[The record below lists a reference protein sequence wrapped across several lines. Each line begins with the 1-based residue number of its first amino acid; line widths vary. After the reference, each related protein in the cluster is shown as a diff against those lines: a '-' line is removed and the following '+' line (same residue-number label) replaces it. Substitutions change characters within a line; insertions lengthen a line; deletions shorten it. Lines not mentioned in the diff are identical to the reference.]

1 LLISCYMY
9 TTCTYRFIF
18 FQFRWI
24 DVLNIQKY
32 ILLLIFLVGP
42 DSILAQ
48 NLVPN
53 HNFSQYEKC
62 PDDRGQIFLAS
73 PWYSPNGRTTDFI
86 HECGERGNTGIPRNR
101 WGFQRPAAGTG
112 YAGIR
117 TWLAQEGSVP
127 RNYREY
133 LAVELIEPLQ
143 AGRIYFVSFK
153 VSLGD
158 SSRYMSDDIG
168 LAFSDTQF
176 VNRQVLPYT
185 PVISNP
191 QNQFLNNSYAWTT
204 ISGRYEAKGGEKH
217 LAIGNF
223 LDDTQI
229 SRLPFYNNPL
239 ININLFNTVYYFV
252 DEVIVE
258 PCDVKFPDQMILYQ
272 DTVLCP
278 GEVLEIAAAELD
290 QAQYTWENG
299 STGRQ
304 RLIDTPGEI
313 LLETEFEGCLRN
325 DTLIIVQEEVPVI
338 DIGRDTLL
346 CPGET
351 LLLSLSDTTL
361 NYSWNNGVRSNQ
373 LLIDQPGEYAV
384 ETIVNSCLVS
394 DTMTAS
400 YEEPLNTPSDT
411 DTIFCI
417 QSPLQLS
424 PAYSNYAYVW
434 QDNSTTE
441 TFTATSAGIYSV
453 SIRNQ
458 CFEVTQNFYLETQD
472 CGCISTIANVFSP
485 NNDGFNDFFLPELTE
500 GIRDYQIDI
509 YDRWGRNV
517 FSSSNREQSW
527 NGTHEGNQLSPGV
540 YFWQLSYSCINEGE
554 KLSEQKQGHITLVR

>member
-1 LLISCYMY
+1 MYKICIYRSLL
-9 TTCTYRFIF
+9 FL
-18 FQFRWI
+18 FRGFTKL
-24 DVLNIQKY
+24 DNALLC
-32 ILLLIFLVGP
+32 LLLMIVSSSSFTQ
-42 DSILAQ
+42 AQ

-53 HNFSQYEKC
+53 HDFSQFDKC
-62 PDDRGQIFLAS
+62 PDDRGQIFRAS

-86 HECGERGNTGIPRNR
+86 HECGEQGNTGIPRNR
-101 WGFQRPAAGTG
+101 WGFQRPASGTG

-133 LAVELIEPLQ
+133 LAVALIEPLQ
-143 AGRIYFVSFK
+143 AGKTYFVSFK

-185 PVISNP
+185 PAISNP
-191 QNQFLNNSYAWTT
+191 QNQFLNNSYVWTT
-204 ISGRYEAKGGEKH
+204 ISGRYEAKGGEKY

-229 SRLPFYNNPL
+229 SRLSFYNNPL

-258 PCDVKFPDQMILYQ
+258 PCDTKFPEQMILYQ
-272 DTVLCP
+272 DTVLCL
-278 GEVLEIAAAELD
+278 GEVLEITAAELD

-299 STGRQ
+299 SNSRQ

-313 LLETEFEGCLRN
+313 LLETAFQGCLRN
-325 DTLIIVQEEVPVI
+325 DTLHIVQEEVPVI

-351 LLLSLSDTTL
+351 LLLSLSDTSL
-361 NYSWNNGVRSNQ
+361 NYSWNNGVESNQ
-373 LLIDQPGEYAV
+373 FLIDQPGEYIV
-384 ETIVNSCLVS
+384 KTVVNSCLVS
-394 DTMTAS
+394 DTLRAL
-400 YEEPLNTPSDT
+400 YEAPLNTPADT

-424 PAYSNYAYVW
+424 PAYSNYEYVW

-441 TFTATSAGIYSV
+441 TFNATSAGIYSV
-453 SIRNQ
+453 NIRNQ
-458 CFEVTQNFYLETQD
+458 CFEISQNFYLETQD
-472 CGCISTIANVFSP
+472 CGCVSTIANVFSP

-500 GIRDYQIDI
+500 GISDYKIDI
-509 YDRWGRNV
+509 YDRWGKNV
-517 FSSSNREQSW
+517 YSSINRDQW
-527 NGTHEGNQLSPGV
+527 WDGTHEGNHLSPGV
-540 YFWQLSYSCINEGE
+540 YFWQLTYSCINENRE
-554 KLSEQKQGHITLVR
+554 VREQKQGHITLIR